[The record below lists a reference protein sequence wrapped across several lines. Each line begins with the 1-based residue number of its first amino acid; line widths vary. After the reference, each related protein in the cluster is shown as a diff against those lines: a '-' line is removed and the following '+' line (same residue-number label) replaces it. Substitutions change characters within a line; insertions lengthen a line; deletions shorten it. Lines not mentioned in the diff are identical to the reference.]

1 MKYLLRVFD
10 TSGSVQTLRVDSDS
24 VASATALARARGL
37 RVVSVRADVR
47 GQRCRV
53 GWSVMPTL
61 PGTGFNVELFA
72 RELAALLE
80 AGVGVVDALRT
91 LGGNERREASAVV
104 YRDLLRQ
111 LEEGQSLSAALEHAS
126 HVFPPVLVACVK
138 ASEQTGGLA
147 DSLTRYSRNSA
158 LLHELRGRVVSA
170 AIYPSVLLLVGAA
183 VVLFLLGFVVPR
195 FATLLEH
202 SGRELPLLS
211 QLLMAWGGMVHAHGT
226 GLALSLA
233 VVSVTAVLALRRPA
247 ARNWIADRMLALPGI
262 GQHFR
267 VFRQSQFFRTTAMLV
282 DGGIPAVRAFD
293 LACGLVG
300 RVDQAAVAVAMQQVR
315 NGARMSDAFQ
325 QAGLANAIT
334 YRLLTVAE
342 KTGGLGP
349 VLDRIAAFQE
359 AQVSRT
365 IDLISRLIEPA
376 MMIVIGVVIGGIVV
390 LMYMP
395 IFEIASSIQ

>member
-1 MKYLLRVFD
+1 MKYVLRVFD
-10 TSGSVQTLRVDSDS
+10 TNGSVQTLRIDSETP
-24 VASATALARARGL
+24 AAATALARSRGL
-37 RVVSVRADVR
+37 RVVSVRAEGGR
-47 GQRCRV
+47 RRHRANRLGI
-53 GWSVMPTL
+53 
-61 PGTGFNVELFA
+61 PGGRFNVELFA
-72 RELAALLE
+72 RELAALLD

-91 LGGNERREASAVV
+91 LGGNERRETSAQV

-111 LEEGQSLSAALEHAS
+111 LEEGHSLSAALEHAS
-126 HVFPPVLVACVK
+126 HIFPLVLVACVK

-158 LLHELRGRVVSA
+158 TLHELRARVVSA
-170 AIYPSVLLLVGAA
+170 AIYPTVLLFVGAA

-195 FATLLEH
+195 FASLLEH

-211 QLLMAWGGMVHAHGT
+211 RMLMAWGGMVHAHGS
-226 GLALSLA
+226 GLSVSVAVLA
-233 VVSVTAVLALRRPA
+233 VATGCALRRPF

-262 GQHFR
+262 GQQFR
-267 VFRQSQFFRTTAMLV
+267 VFRQSQFYRTTAMLV
-282 DGGIPAVRAFD
+282 DGGIPAVKAFE
-293 LACGLVG
+293 LAQGLVG
-300 RVDQAAVAVAMQQVR
+300 RSDQAALASALQQVR
-315 NGARMSDAFQ
+315 NGAKVSDAFQ
-325 QAGLANAIT
+325 EAGLANAIA

-376 MMIVIGVVIGGIVV
+376 MMIFIGVVIGGIVV

>member
-10 TSGSVQTLRVDSDS
+10 TSGSVQTLRVDCDS
-24 VASATALARARGL
+24 SAAATALARSRGL
-37 RVVSVRADVR
+37 RVVSVRADAR
-47 GQRCRV
+47 GARRRA
-53 GWSVMPTL
+53 GWSAMP
-61 PGTGFNVELFA
+61 GSRFNVELFA

-226 GLALSLA
+226 ELVAGLAVLT
-233 VVSVTAVLALRRPA
+233 VTTVLALRRPA

-293 LACGLVG
+293 LARGLVS
-300 RVDQAAVAVAMQQVR
+300 RADQVAVAAAMQQVR
-315 NGARMSDAFQ
+315 NGTKMSDAFQ
-325 QAGLANAIT
+325 QTGLANAIT

-376 MMIVIGVVIGGIVV
+376 MMIFIGVVIGGIVV

>member
-1 MKYLLRVFD
+1 MKFVLRVFD
-10 TSGSVQTLRVDSDS
+10 TSGSVQTLRIDSDS
-24 VASATALARARGL
+24 PANAASLARARGL
-37 RVVSVRADVR
+37 RVVSVSADAARQRRGAKRLGMPRARFDVD
-47 GQRCRV
+47 
-53 GWSVMPTL
+53 M
-61 PGTGFNVELFA
+61 FA
-72 RELAALLE
+72 RELAALLD
-80 AGVGVVDALRT
+80 AGVGLVDALRT
-91 LGGNERREASAVV
+91 LGGNTRREASAQV
-104 YRDLLRQ
+104 YHDLLRH
-111 LEEGQSLSAALEHAS
+111 LEEGQSLSMALEHAS
-126 HVFPPVLVACVK
+126 PIFPPVLVACVK

-147 DSLTRYSRNSA
+147 DSLTRYSVNSA
-158 LLHELRGRVVSA
+158 TLRELRARVVSA
-170 AIYPSVLLLVGAA
+170 AIYPTVLLFVGAA

-202 SGRELPLLS
+202 SGRELPLMS
-211 QLLMAWGGMVHAHGT
+211 RLLMAWGSMVHAHGA
-226 GLALSLA
+226 GLAGGLA
-233 VVSVTAVLALRRPA
+233 VLAVAAGVALRRPA
-247 ARNWIADRMLALPGI
+247 LRIWLADRLLALPGI

-267 VFRQSQFFRTTAMLV
+267 VFRQSQFYRTTAMLV
-282 DGGIPAVRAFD
+282 DGGIPAIRAFD
-293 LACGLVG
+293 LARGLVG
-300 RVDQAAVAVAMQQVR
+300 RVDQAALAAALQQIR
-315 NGARMSDAFQ
+315 NGAKVSDAFQ
-325 QAGLANAIT
+325 QAGLANAIG

>member
-1 MKYLLRVFD
+1 MKYVLRVFD
-10 TSGSVQTLRVDSDS
+10 TNGSVQTLRVDSDS
-24 VASATALARARGL
+24 TTAATALARSRGM
-37 RVVSVRADVR
+37 RVVSVRADGGR
-47 GQRCRV
+47 RRRRANRLGI
-53 GWSVMPTL
+53 
-61 PGTGFNVELFA
+61 PGARFNVELFA
-72 RELAALLE
+72 RELAALLD

-91 LGGNERREASAVV
+91 LGGNERRETSAQV

-126 HVFPPVLVACVK
+126 HIFPLVLVACVK

-158 LLHELRGRVVSA
+158 TLHELRARVVSA
-170 AIYPSVLLLVGAA
+170 AIYPTVLLFVGAA

-195 FATLLEH
+195 FASLLEH

-211 QLLMAWGGMVHAHGT
+211 RLLMAWGGMVHAHGAGLSV
-226 GLALSLA
+226 GLAVL
-233 VVSVTAVLALRRPA
+233 VVATGFALRRPFV
-247 ARNWIADRMLALPGI
+247 RNWIADRMLALPGI

-267 VFRQSQFFRTTAMLV
+267 VFRQSQFYRTTAMLV
-282 DGGIPAVRAFD
+282 DGGIPAVKAFD
-293 LACGLVG
+293 LAQGLVG
-300 RVDQAAVAVAMQQVR
+300 RADQAALASALQRVR
-315 NGARMSDAFQ
+315 NGAKVSDAFQ
-325 QAGLANAIT
+325 EAGLANAIAF
-334 YRLLTVAE
+334 RLLTVAE

-359 AQVSRT
+359 AQVART

>member
-1 MKYLLRVFD
+1 MKFVLRVFD
-10 TSGSVQTLRVDSDS
+10 TSGSVQTVRVDSDS
-24 VASATALARARGL
+24 PASASALARSRGF
-37 RVVSVRADVR
+37 RVVSVSADARRRR
-47 GQRCRV
+47 GANRL
-53 GWSVMPTL
+53 GMP
-61 PGTGFNVELFA
+61 GARFNVELFA
-72 RELAALLE
+72 RELAALLD

-91 LGGNERREASAVV
+91 LGGNERREASAQV

-126 HVFPPVLVACVK
+126 DVFPPVLVACVK

-147 DSLTRYSRNSA
+147 GSLTRYSRNSA
-158 LLHELRGRVVSA
+158 TLHELRTRVVSA
-170 AIYPSVLLLVGAA
+170 AIYPTVLLFVGAA

-202 SGRELPLLS
+202 SGRELPLMS
-211 QLLMAWGGMVHAHGT
+211 RLLMAWGGMVHAHGAGLGI
-226 GLALSLA
+226 GLAVLA
-233 VVSVTAVLALRRPA
+233 VATALALRRPA
-247 ARNWIADRMLALPGI
+247 LRIWIADRLLALPGI

-267 VFRQSQFFRTTAMLV
+267 VFRQSQFYRTTAMLV

-293 LACGLVG
+293 LARGLVG
-300 RVDQAAVAVAMQQVR
+300 GADRAALALALQQVR
-315 NGARMSDAFQ
+315 NGARISDAFQ
-325 QAGLANAIT
+325 QAGLANAIA

-342 KTGGLGP
+342 KTGGLGR

-359 AQVSRT
+359 AQVART

-390 LMYMP
+390 LMYLP

>member
-1 MKYLLRVFD
+1 MKYVLRVFD
-10 TSGSVQTLRVDSDS
+10 TSGAVQTLRIDSDS
-24 VASATALARARGL
+24 SSTAASLARARGL
-37 RVVSVRADVR
+37 RVVSVRADAGR
-47 GQRCRV
+47 RRQRKS
-53 GWSVMPTL
+53 WAAL
-61 PGTGFNVELFA
+61 PGARFNVELFA
-72 RELAALLE
+72 RELAALLD

-91 LGGNERREASAVV
+91 LGGNERREGSAQV
-104 YRDLLRQ
+104 YRDLLRL
-111 LEEGQSLSAALEHAS
+111 LEEGQSLSAALEHFS
-126 HVFPPVLVACVK
+126 HIFPPVLVACVK

-158 LLHELRGRVVSA
+158 MLHELRGRVVSA
-170 AIYPSVLLLVGAA
+170 AIYPTVLLLVGAA

-211 QLLMAWGGMVHAHGT
+211 RLLIAWGSMVHANGA
-226 GLALSLA
+226 ALGIGLA
-233 VVSVTAVLALRRPA
+233 VVSVAAGVALRRQA
-247 ARNWIADRMLALPGI
+247 VRNWITDRMLALPGI

-267 VFRQSQFFRTTAMLV
+267 VFRQSQFYRTTAMLV

-293 LACGLVG
+293 LAHGLVG
-300 RVDQAAVAVAMQQVR
+300 RADQTALANALQQVR
-315 NGARMSDAFQ
+315 NGSKISDAFQ
-325 QAGLANAIT
+325 QGGLANPIA

-376 MMIVIGVVIGGIVV
+376 MMIFIGVVIGGIVV

>member
-1 MKYLLRVFD
+1 MKFVLRVFD
-10 TSGSVQTLRVDSDS
+10 TGGSVQTLRIDSDS
-24 VASATALARARGL
+24 PANAASLARARGL
-37 RVVSVRADVR
+37 RVVSVSADAARQRRGANRFGMPRARFDVD
-47 GQRCRV
+47 
-53 GWSVMPTL
+53 M
-61 PGTGFNVELFA
+61 FA
-72 RELAALLE
+72 RELAALLD
-80 AGVGVVDALRT
+80 AGVGLVDALRT
-91 LGGNERREASAVV
+91 LGGSSRREASAQV
-104 YRDLLRQ
+104 YRDLLRH
-111 LEEGQSLSAALEHAS
+111 LEEGQSLSMALEHAS
-126 HVFPPVLVACVK
+126 PIFPPVLVACVK

-147 DSLTRYSRNSA
+147 DSLTRYSVNSA
-158 LLHELRGRVVSA
+158 TLRELRARVVSA
-170 AIYPSVLLLVGAA
+170 AIYPTVLLFVGAA

-202 SGRELPLLS
+202 SGRELPLMS
-211 QLLMAWGGMVHAHGT
+211 RLLMAWGSMVHAHGA
-226 GLALSLA
+226 GLAALA
-233 VVSVTAVLALRRPA
+233 VAVGVALRRPA
-247 ARNWIADRMLALPGI
+247 LRNWLADRLLALPGI

-267 VFRQSQFFRTTAMLV
+267 VFRQSQFYRTTAMLV
-282 DGGIPAVRAFD
+282 DGGIPAIRAFD
-293 LACGLVG
+293 LARGLVG
-300 RVDQAAVAVAMQQVR
+300 RADQAALAAALQQIR
-315 NGARMSDAFQ
+315 NGAKVSEAFQ
-325 QAGLANAIT
+325 HAGLADAIG

>member
-1 MKYLLRVFD
+1 MKYVLRVFD
-10 TSGSVQTLRVDSDS
+10 TNGSVQTLRIDSDS
-24 VASATALARARGL
+24 STAATALARSRGL
-37 RVVSVRADVR
+37 RVVSVRADGGR
-47 GQRCRV
+47 RRQRANRL
-53 GWSVMPTL
+53 GI
-61 PGTGFNVELFA
+61 PGARFNVELFA
-72 RELAALLE
+72 RELAALLD

-91 LGGNERREASAVV
+91 LGGNERREASAQV

-126 HVFPPVLVACVK
+126 HIFPLVLVACVK

-158 LLHELRGRVVSA
+158 TLHELRARVVSA
-170 AIYPSVLLLVGAA
+170 AIYPTVLLFVGAA

-195 FATLLEH
+195 FASLLEH

-211 QLLMAWGGMVHAHGT
+211 RMLMAWGGMVHAHGS
-226 GLALSLA
+226 GLSVGVAALA
-233 VVSVTAVLALRRPA
+233 VATGFALRRPFV
-247 ARNWIADRMLALPGI
+247 RNWIADRMLALPGI

-267 VFRQSQFFRTTAMLV
+267 VFRQSQFYRTTAMLV
-282 DGGIPAVRAFD
+282 DGGIPAVKAFD
-293 LACGLVG
+293 LAQGLVG
-300 RVDQAAVAVAMQQVR
+300 RADQAALASALQRVR
-315 NGARMSDAFQ
+315 NGAKVSDAFQ
-325 QAGLANAIT
+325 EAGLANAIA

-376 MMIVIGVVIGGIVV
+376 MMIFIGVVIGGIVV

>member
-1 MKYLLRVFD
+1 MKYVLRVFD
-10 TSGSVQTLRVDSDS
+10 TNGSVQTLRIDSDS
-24 VASATALARARGL
+24 STTATALARARGL
-37 RVVSVRADVR
+37 RVVSVRADGGR
-47 GQRCRV
+47 QRHRV
-53 GWSVMPTL
+53 NRLGIRRAR
-61 PGTGFNVELFA
+61 FNVELFA
-72 RELAALLE
+72 RELAALLD

-91 LGGNERREASAVV
+91 LGGNEHRETSAQV

-126 HVFPPVLVACVK
+126 HIFPPVLVACVK

-158 LLHELRGRVVSA
+158 TLHELRARVVSA
-170 AIYPSVLLLVGAA
+170 AIYPTVLLLVGAA

-195 FATLLEH
+195 FASLLEH

-211 QLLMAWGGMVHAHGT
+211 RLLMAWGGMVHAHGSELT
-226 GLALSLA
+226 LGL
-233 VVSVTAVLALRRPA
+233 AVLAAATGFALRRSFV
-247 ARNWIADRMLALPGI
+247 RNWIADRLLALPGI
-262 GQHFR
+262 GRHFR
-267 VFRQSQFFRTTAMLV
+267 VFRQSQFYRTTAMLV
-282 DGGIPAVRAFD
+282 DGGIPAVKAFD
-293 LACGLVG
+293 LARGLVG
-300 RVDQAAVAVAMQQVR
+300 RADQVALASALQQVR
-315 NGARMSDAFQ
+315 NGAKVSDAFQ
-325 QAGLANAIT
+325 AAGLANTIA

-376 MMIVIGVVIGGIVV
+376 MMIFIGVVIGGIVV

>member
-1 MKYLLRVFD
+1 MKYVLRVFD
-10 TSGSVQTLRVDSDS
+10 TNGSVQTLRIDSDS
-24 VASATALARARGL
+24 STTATALARSRGL
-37 RVVSVRADVR
+37 RVVSVRADGGR
-47 GQRCRV
+47 QRHRANRL
-53 GWSVMPTL
+53 GIH
-61 PGTGFNVELFA
+61 GARFNVELFA
-72 RELAALLE
+72 RELAALLD

-91 LGGNERREASAVV
+91 LGGNERRETSAQV

-158 LLHELRGRVVSA
+158 TLHELRARVVSA
-170 AIYPSVLLLVGAA
+170 AIYPTVLLLVGAA

-195 FATLLEH
+195 FASLLEH
-202 SGRELPLLS
+202 SGRQLPLLS
-211 QLLMAWGGMVHAHGT
+211 RLLMAWGGMVHAHGSELT
-226 GLALSLA
+226 LGL
-233 VVSVTAVLALRRPA
+233 AVLAAATGFALRRSLV
-247 ARNWIADRMLALPGI
+247 RNWIADRLLALPGI

-267 VFRQSQFFRTTAMLV
+267 VFRQSQFYRTTAMLV
-282 DGGIPAVRAFD
+282 DGGIPAVKAFD
-293 LACGLVG
+293 LARGLVG
-300 RVDQAAVAVAMQQVR
+300 RADQAALAGALQQVR
-315 NGARMSDAFQ
+315 NGAKVSDAFQ
-325 QAGLANAIT
+325 EAGLASAIA

-376 MMIVIGVVIGGIVV
+376 MMIFIGVVIGGIVV

>member
-1 MKYLLRVFD
+1 MKYVLRVFD
-10 TSGSVQTLRVDSDS
+10 TNGSVQTLRIDSETPT
-24 VASATALARARGL
+24 AATALARSRGL
-37 RVVSVRADVR
+37 RVVSVRADGGR
-47 GQRCRV
+47 RRQRANRL
-53 GWSVMPTL
+53 GI
-61 PGTGFNVELFA
+61 PGARFNVELFA
-72 RELAALLE
+72 RELAALLD

-91 LGGNERREASAVV
+91 LGGNERRETSAQV

-111 LEEGQSLSAALEHAS
+111 LEEGHSLSAALEHAS
-126 HVFPPVLVACVK
+126 HVFPLVLVACVK

-158 LLHELRGRVVSA
+158 TLHELRARVVSA
-170 AIYPSVLLLVGAA
+170 AIYPTVLLFVGAA

-195 FATLLEH
+195 FASLLEH

-211 QLLMAWGGMVHAHGT
+211 RMLMAWGGLVHAHGS
-226 GLALSLA
+226 GLSL
-233 VVSVTAVLALRRPA
+233 SVAVLAVASGFALRRPFV
-247 ARNWIADRMLALPGI
+247 RNWIADRMLALPGI

-267 VFRQSQFFRTTAMLV
+267 VFRQSQFYRTTAMLV
-282 DGGIPAVRAFD
+282 DGGIPAVKAFD
-293 LACGLVG
+293 LAQGLVG
-300 RVDQAAVAVAMQQVR
+300 RADQAALAGALHQVR
-315 NGARMSDAFQ
+315 NGAKVSDAFQ
-325 QAGLANAIT
+325 EAGLANAIA

-376 MMIVIGVVIGGIVV
+376 MMIFIGVVIGGIVV

>member
-1 MKYLLRVFD
+1 MKYVLRVFD
-10 TSGSVQTLRVDSDS
+10 TNGSVQTLRIDSETPT
-24 VASATALARARGL
+24 AATALARSRGL
-37 RVVSVRADVR
+37 RVVSVRADGGR
-47 GQRCRV
+47 RRQRANRL
-53 GWSVMPTL
+53 GI
-61 PGTGFNVELFA
+61 PGARFNVELFA
-72 RELAALLE
+72 RELAALLD

-91 LGGNERREASAVV
+91 LGGNERRETSAQV

-126 HVFPPVLVACVK
+126 HIFPLVLVACVK

-158 LLHELRGRVVSA
+158 TLHELRARVVSA
-170 AIYPSVLLLVGAA
+170 AIYPTVLLFVGAA

-195 FATLLEH
+195 FASLLEH

-211 QLLMAWGGMVHAHGT
+211 RMLMAWGGMVHAHGS
-226 GLALSLA
+226 GL
-233 VVSVTAVLALRRPA
+233 SVGVAVLAVATGFALRRRFV
-247 ARNWIADRMLALPGI
+247 RNWIADRMLALPGI

-267 VFRQSQFFRTTAMLV
+267 VFRQSQFYRTTAMLV
-282 DGGIPAVRAFD
+282 DGGIPAVKAFD
-293 LACGLVG
+293 LARGLVG
-300 RVDQAAVAVAMQQVR
+300 RADQTALAGALQQVR
-315 NGARMSDAFQ
+315 NGAKVSDAFQ
-325 QAGLANAIT
+325 EAGLANAIA

-376 MMIVIGVVIGGIVV
+376 MMIFIGVVIGGIVV

>member
-1 MKYLLRVFD
+1 MKFVLRVFD
-10 TSGSVQTLRVDSDS
+10 TSGSVQTVRVDSDS
-24 VASATALARARGL
+24 PASASALARSRGF
-37 RVVSVRADVR
+37 RVVSVSADARRR
-47 GQRCRV
+47 GANRL
-53 GWSVMPTL
+53 GMP
-61 PGTGFNVELFA
+61 GARFNVELFA
-72 RELAALLE
+72 RELAALLD

-91 LGGNERREASAVV
+91 LGGNERREASAQV

-111 LEEGQSLSAALEHAS
+111 LEEGQSLSAALERAS
-126 HVFPPVLVACVK
+126 DVFPPVLVACVK

-147 DSLTRYSRNSA
+147 GSLTRYSRNSA
-158 LLHELRGRVVSA
+158 TLHELRARVVSA
-170 AIYPSVLLLVGAA
+170 AIYPTVLLFVGAA

-202 SGRELPLLS
+202 SGRELPLMS
-211 QLLMAWGGMVHAHGT
+211 RLLMAWGSMVHAHGAGLGI
-226 GLALSLA
+226 GLAVLA
-233 VVSVTAVLALRRPA
+233 VATALALRRPA
-247 ARNWIADRMLALPGI
+247 LRIWLADRLLALPGV

-267 VFRQSQFFRTTAMLV
+267 VFRQSQFYRTTAMLV

-293 LACGLVG
+293 LARGLVG
-300 RVDQAAVAVAMQQVR
+300 GADRAALALALQQVR
-315 NGARMSDAFQ
+315 NGARISDAFQ
-325 QAGLANAIT
+325 QAGLANAIA

-342 KTGGLGP
+342 KTGGLGR

-359 AQVSRT
+359 AQVART

-390 LMYMP
+390 LMYLP

>member
-1 MKYLLRVFD
+1 MKYVLRVFD
-10 TSGSVQTLRVDSDS
+10 TSGAVQTLRIDSDS
-24 VASATALARARGL
+24 SSTAASLARARGL
-37 RVVSVRADVR
+37 RVVSVRADAGR
-47 GQRCRV
+47 RRHRKN
-53 GWSVMPTL
+53 WMAL
-61 PGTGFNVELFA
+61 PGGRFNVELFA
-72 RELAALLE
+72 RELAALLD

-91 LGGNERREASAVV
+91 LGGNERREASAQA
-104 YRDLLRQ
+104 YRELLRL
-111 LEEGQSLSAALEHAS
+111 LEEGQSLSAALEHAN
-126 HVFPPVLVACVK
+126 HIFPPVLVACVK

-158 LLHELRGRVVSA
+158 MLHELRGRVVSA
-170 AIYPSVLLLVGAA
+170 AIYPTVLLLVGAA

-211 QLLMAWGGMVHAHGT
+211 RLLIAWGSMVHAHGAE
-226 GLALSLA
+226 LSVSLA
-233 VVSVTAVLALRRPA
+233 VLTVAAGFALRRQVV
-247 ARNWIADRMLALPGI
+247 RNWISDRMLALPGI

-267 VFRQSQFFRTTAMLV
+267 VFRQSQFYRTTAMLV

-293 LACGLVG
+293 LARGLVS
-300 RVDQAAVAVAMQQVR
+300 RADQAALADALQQVR
-315 NGARMSDAFQ
+315 NGTKISDAFQ
-325 QAGLANAIT
+325 QGGLANPIS

-376 MMIVIGVVIGGIVV
+376 MMIFIGVVIGGIVV

>member
-1 MKYLLRVFD
+1 MKYLLHAFD
-10 TSGSVQTLRVDSDS
+10 ASGVLQTLRLDCDSPH
-24 VASATALARARGL
+24 VAQALARSRGL
-37 RVVSVRADVR
+37 RVVSVRAERRAAYVFLGSLRPAAARFDVD
-47 GQRCRV
+47 
-53 GWSVMPTL
+53 
-61 PGTGFNVELFA
+61 LFA
-72 RELAALLE
+72 REFAALLD
-80 AGVGVVDALRT
+80 AGVGVIDALRT
-91 LGGNERREASAVV
+91 LGGNERRDSSAAV
-104 YRDLLRQ
+104 YRDLLRH
-111 LEEGQSLSAALEHAS
+111 LEEGYSLSAALEHAGS
-126 HVFPPVLVACVK
+126 VFPPVLVACVK

-158 LLHELRGRVVSA
+158 LLRELRGRVVSA

-211 QLLMAWGGMVHAHGT
+211 RLLMAWGDAVHAHGT
-226 GLALSLA
+226 ALA
-233 VVSVTAVLALRRPA
+233 VGASLFSIAVVVALRRPA
-247 ARNWIADRMLALPGI
+247 ARDWMADRLVALPGI
-262 GQHFR
+262 GRHFQ
-267 VFRQSQFFRTTAMLV
+267 VFCQSQFFRTTAMLV
-282 DGGIPAVRAFD
+282 DGGIPAVRAFE
-293 LACGLVG
+293 LARGLVG
-300 RVDQAAVAVAMQQVR
+300 RADRAALADAMHRIR

-325 QAGLANAIT
+325 QTGLASAIT

-342 KTGGLGP
+342 KTGALGP
-349 VLDRIAAFQE
+349 VLDRIAGFQE

-365 IDLISRLIEPA
+365 IDFASRLIEPA

>member
-1 MKYLLRVFD
+1 MKYVLRVFD
-10 TSGSVQTLRVDSDS
+10 TSGAVQTLRIDSDS
-24 VASATALARARGL
+24 SSTAASLARARGL
-37 RVVSVRADVR
+37 RVVSVRADAGR
-47 GQRCRV
+47 RRDRKN
-53 GWSVMPTL
+53 WMAL
-61 PGTGFNVELFA
+61 PGGRFNVELFA
-72 RELAALLE
+72 RELAALLD

-91 LGGNERREASAVV
+91 LGGNERREASAQA
-104 YRDLLRQ
+104 YRELLRL
-111 LEEGQSLSAALEHAS
+111 LEEGQSLSAALEHQS
-126 HVFPPVLVACVK
+126 HIFPPVLVACVK

-158 LLHELRGRVVSA
+158 MLHELRGRVVSA

-211 QLLMAWGGMVHAHGT
+211 RMLIAWGSMVHAHGAE
-226 GLALSLA
+226 LSVSLA
-233 VVSVTAVLALRRPA
+233 VLAVAAGFALRRQVV
-247 ARNWIADRMLALPGI
+247 RNWISDRMLALPGI

-267 VFRQSQFFRTTAMLV
+267 VFRQSQFYRTTAMLV

-293 LACGLVG
+293 LARGLVG
-300 RVDQAAVAVAMQQVR
+300 RADQVALAGALQQVR
-315 NGARMSDAFQ
+315 NGTRISDAFQ
-325 QAGLANAIT
+325 QGGLANPIS

-376 MMIVIGVVIGGIVV
+376 MMIFIGVVIGGIVV

>member
-1 MKYLLRVFD
+1 VKYVLRVFD
-10 TSGSVQTLRVDSDS
+10 TNGAVQTVHVESDS
-24 VASATALARARGL
+24 TAAAASLARARGL
-37 RVVSVRADVR
+37 RVVSVRGER
-47 GQRCRV
+47 GSARLRLRTPALAR
-53 GWSVMPTL
+53 GK
-61 PGTGFNVELFA
+61 FNVELFA
-72 RELAALLE
+72 RELAALLS

-91 LGGNERREASAVV
+91 LASNERRERSAAV
-104 YRDLLRQ
+104 YRGLLRR
-111 LEEGQSLSAALEHAS
+111 LEEGQSLSAALEQAS
-126 HVFPPVLVACVK
+126 DVFPVVLVACVK

-158 LLHELRGRVVSA
+158 MLHELRGRVVSA
-170 AIYPSVLLLVGAA
+170 AIYPTVLLVVGAV

-211 QLLMAWGGMVHAHGT
+211 QLLIAWGSMVHAHGKE
-226 GLALSLA
+226 LAIGF
-233 VVSVTAVLALRRPA
+233 AVLAFAASIVLRRPS
-247 ARNWIADRMLALPGI
+247 ARDWIADRMLALPGI
-262 GQHFR
+262 GEYFR

-282 DGGIPAVRAFD
+282 DGGIPAIRAFD

-300 RVDQAAVAVAMQQVR
+300 RSDQASL
-315 NGARMSDAFQ
+315 ARA
-325 QAGLANAIT
+325 L
-334 YRLLTVAE
+334 AE

-359 AQVSRT
+359 SQVARA

-376 MMIVIGVVIGGIVV
+376 MMIFIGIVIGGIVV

-395 IFEIASSIQ
+395 IFEIASSVQ

>member
-1 MKYLLRVFD
+1 MKFVLRVFD
-10 TSGSVQTLRVDSDS
+10 TSGSVQTLRLDSDS
-24 VASATALARARGL
+24 SASAAALARSRGFRVASVSADAR
-37 RVVSVRADVR
+37 RR
-47 GQRCRV
+47 GAKRL
-53 GWSVMPTL
+53 GMPGKRL
-61 PGTGFNVELFA
+61 NVELFA
-72 RELAALLE
+72 RELAALLD

-91 LGGNERREASAVV
+91 LGGNERREATAQV

-126 HVFPPVLVACVK
+126 DVFPPVLVACVK

-147 DSLTRYSRNSA
+147 GSLTRYSRNSA
-158 LLHELRGRVVSA
+158 TLHELRARVVSA
-170 AIYPSVLLLVGAA
+170 AIYPTVLLFVGAA

-202 SGRELPLLS
+202 SGRELPLMS
-211 QLLMAWGGMVHAHGT
+211 RLLMAWGGMVHAHGPELGI
-226 GLALSLA
+226 GLAVLA
-233 VVSVTAVLALRRPA
+233 VATAIALRRPA
-247 ARNWIADRMLALPGI
+247 VRIWMADRLLALPGI
-262 GQHFR
+262 GRHFR
-267 VFRQSQFFRTTAMLV
+267 VFRQSQFYRTTAMLV

-293 LACGLVG
+293 LARGLVG
-300 RVDQAAVAVAMQQVR
+300 GADQAALAGALQQVR
-315 NGARMSDAFQ
+315 NGARISDAFQ
-325 QAGLANAIT
+325 QAGLANAIA

-342 KTGGLGP
+342 KTGGLGR

-365 IDLISRLIEPA
+365 IDLISRLIEPV

-390 LMYMP
+390 LMYLP

>member
-1 MKYLLRVFD
+1 MKFVLRVFD
-10 TSGSVQTLRVDSDS
+10 TSGSVQTVRVDSDS
-24 VASATALARARGL
+24 PASASALARSRGF
-37 RVVSVRADVR
+37 RVVSVSADARRRRGANRLGMPGVR
-47 GQRCRV
+47 
-53 GWSVMPTL
+53 
-61 PGTGFNVELFA
+61 FNVELFA
-72 RELAALLE
+72 RELAALLD

-91 LGGNERREASAVV
+91 LGGNERREASAQV

-126 HVFPPVLVACVK
+126 DVFPPVLVACVK

-147 DSLTRYSRNSA
+147 GSLTRYSRNSA
-158 LLHELRGRVVSA
+158 TLHELRTRVVSA
-170 AIYPSVLLLVGAA
+170 AIYPTVLLFVGAA

-202 SGRELPLLS
+202 SGRELPLMS
-211 QLLMAWGGMVHAHGT
+211 RLLMAWGGMVHAHGAGLGI
-226 GLALSLA
+226 GLAVLA
-233 VVSVTAVLALRRPA
+233 VATALALRRPA
-247 ARNWIADRMLALPGI
+247 LRIWLADRLLALPGI

-267 VFRQSQFFRTTAMLV
+267 VFRQSQFYRTTAMLV

-293 LACGLVG
+293 LARGLVG
-300 RVDQAAVAVAMQQVR
+300 GADRAALALALQQVR
-315 NGARMSDAFQ
+315 NGARISDAFQ
-325 QAGLANAIT
+325 QAGLANAIA

-342 KTGGLGP
+342 KTGGLGR

-359 AQVSRT
+359 AQVART

-390 LMYMP
+390 LMYLP

>member
-1 MKYLLRVFD
+1 MKFVLRVFD

-24 VASATALARARGL
+24 PASASALARSRGF
-37 RVVSVRADVR
+37 RVVSVSADARRR
-47 GQRCRV
+47 GANRL
-53 GWSVMPTL
+53 GMP
-61 PGTGFNVELFA
+61 GARFNVELFA
-72 RELAALLE
+72 RELAALLD

-91 LGGNERREASAVV
+91 LGGNERREASAQV
-104 YRDLLRQ
+104 YLDLLRQ

-126 HVFPPVLVACVK
+126 DVFPPVLVACVK

-147 DSLTRYSRNSA
+147 GSLTRYSRNSA
-158 LLHELRGRVVSA
+158 TLHELRARVVSA
-170 AIYPSVLLLVGAA
+170 AIYPTVLLFVGAA

-202 SGRELPLLS
+202 SGRELPLMS
-211 QLLMAWGGMVHAHGT
+211 RLLMAWGGMVHAHGT
-226 GLALSLA
+226 GLGIGLA
-233 VVSVTAVLALRRPA
+233 VLAVATALALRRPA
-247 ARNWIADRMLALPGI
+247 LRIWIADRLLALPGI

-267 VFRQSQFFRTTAMLV
+267 VFRQSQFYRTTAMLV

-293 LACGLVG
+293 LARGLVG
-300 RVDQAAVAVAMQQVR
+300 GADRAALALALQQVR
-315 NGARMSDAFQ
+315 NGARISDAFQ
-325 QAGLANAIT
+325 QAGLANAIA

-342 KTGGLGP
+342 KTGGLGR

-359 AQVSRT
+359 AQVART

-390 LMYMP
+390 LMYLP

>member
-1 MKYLLRVFD
+1 VKYVLRVFD
-10 TSGSVQTLRVDSDS
+10 TNGSVQTLRIDSETPT
-24 VASATALARARGL
+24 AATALARSRGL
-37 RVVSVRADVR
+37 RVVSVRADGGR
-47 GQRCRV
+47 RRQRANRL
-53 GWSVMPTL
+53 GI
-61 PGTGFNVELFA
+61 PGARFNVELFA
-72 RELAALLE
+72 RELAALLD

-91 LGGNERREASAVV
+91 LGGNERRETSAQV

-126 HVFPPVLVACVK
+126 HIFPLVLVACVK

-158 LLHELRGRVVSA
+158 TLHELRARVVSA
-170 AIYPSVLLLVGAA
+170 AIYPTVLLFVGAA

-195 FATLLEH
+195 FASLLEH

-211 QLLMAWGGMVHAHGT
+211 RMLMAWGGMVHAHGS
-226 GLALSLA
+226 GL
-233 VVSVTAVLALRRPA
+233 SVGVAVLAVATGFALRRRFV
-247 ARNWIADRMLALPGI
+247 RNWIADRMLALPGI

-267 VFRQSQFFRTTAMLV
+267 VFRQSQFYRTTAMLV
-282 DGGIPAVRAFD
+282 DGGIPAVKAFD
-293 LACGLVG
+293 LARGLVG
-300 RVDQAAVAVAMQQVR
+300 RADQTALAGALQQVR
-315 NGARMSDAFQ
+315 NGAKVSDAFQ
-325 QAGLANAIT
+325 EAGLANAIA

-376 MMIVIGVVIGGIVV
+376 MMIFIGVVIGGIVV

>member
-1 MKYLLRVFD
+1 MKYVLRVFD
-10 TSGSVQTLRVDSDS
+10 TSGAVQTLRIDSDS
-24 VASATALARARGL
+24 SSTAASLARARGL
-37 RVVSVRADVR
+37 RVVSVRADAGR
-47 GQRCRV
+47 RRYRKN
-53 GWSVMPTL
+53 WAAL
-61 PGTGFNVELFA
+61 PGARFNVELFA
-72 RELAALLE
+72 RELAALLD

-91 LGGNERREASAVV
+91 LGGNERREASAQV
-104 YRDLLRQ
+104 YRELLRL

-126 HVFPPVLVACVK
+126 HIFPPVLVACVK

-158 LLHELRGRVVSA
+158 MLHELRGRVVSA
-170 AIYPSVLLLVGAA
+170 AIYPTVLLLVGAA

-211 QLLMAWGGMVHAHGT
+211 RLLIAWGSMVHAHGAE
-226 GLALSLA
+226 LSVSLA
-233 VVSVTAVLALRRPA
+233 VLAVVAGFALRRPA
-247 ARNWIADRMLALPGI
+247 VRTWITDRMLALPGI

-267 VFRQSQFFRTTAMLV
+267 VFRQSQFYRTTAMLV
-282 DGGIPAVRAFD
+282 DGGIPAVRAFE
-293 LACGLVG
+293 LARGLVG
-300 RVDQAAVAVAMQQVR
+300 RADQAALAEALQQVR
-315 NGARMSDAFQ
+315 NGTKISDAFQ
-325 QAGLANAIT
+325 QGGLANPIS

-376 MMIVIGVVIGGIVV
+376 MMIFIGVVIGGIVV

>member
-1 MKYLLRVFD
+1 MKYVLRVFD
-10 TSGSVQTLRVDSDS
+10 TSGSVQTVRIDSDS
-24 VASATALARARGL
+24 SSAAAALARSRGL
-37 RVVSVRADVR
+37 RVVSVSAVAGRQRRRANLPA
-47 GQRCRV
+47 
-53 GWSVMPTL
+53 M
-61 PGTGFNVELFA
+61 PGTRFNVELFA
-72 RELAALLE
+72 RELAALLD

-91 LGGNERREASAVV
+91 LGGNERREASAQV

-126 HVFPPVLVACVK
+126 HVFPTVLVACVK

-158 LLHELRGRVVSA
+158 TLHELRARVVSA

-211 QLLMAWGGMVHAHGT
+211 KLLMAWGGMVHAHGAELT
-226 GLALSLA
+226 VGLVVVA
-233 VVSVTAVLALRRPA
+233 VATVFALRRSA
-247 ARNWIADRMLALPGI
+247 VRNWMADRLLALPGV

-267 VFRQSQFFRTTAMLV
+267 VFRQSQFYRTTAMLV
-282 DGGIPAVRAFD
+282 DGGIPAVRAFE
-293 LACGLVG
+293 LARGLVG
-300 RVDQAAVAVAMQQVR
+300 RADQVALAGALQQVR
-315 NGARMSDAFQ
+315 NGAKISDAFQ
-325 QAGLANAIT
+325 QAGLANAIS

-359 AQVSRT
+359 AHVSRA

-376 MMIVIGVVIGGIVV
+376 MMIFIGVVIGGIVV

>member
-1 MKYLLRVFD
+1 
-10 TSGSVQTLRVDSDS
+10 
-24 VASATALARARGL
+24 RARGL
-37 RVVSVRADVR
+37 RVVSVSADAARQRRGANRFGMPRARFDVD
-47 GQRCRV
+47 
-53 GWSVMPTL
+53 M
-61 PGTGFNVELFA
+61 FA
-72 RELAALLE
+72 RELAALLD
-80 AGVGVVDALRT
+80 AGVGLVDALRT
-91 LGGNERREASAVV
+91 LGGSSRREASAQV
-104 YRDLLRQ
+104 YRDLLRH
-111 LEEGQSLSAALEHAS
+111 LEEGQSLSMALEHAS
-126 HVFPPVLVACVK
+126 PIFPPVLVACVK

-147 DSLTRYSRNSA
+147 DSLTRYSVNSA
-158 LLHELRGRVVSA
+158 TLRELRARVVSA
-170 AIYPSVLLLVGAA
+170 AIYPTVLLFVGAA

-202 SGRELPLLS
+202 SGRELPLMS
-211 QLLMAWGGMVHAHGT
+211 RLLMAWGSMVHAHGA
-226 GLALSLA
+226 GLACGLAALA
-233 VVSVTAVLALRRPA
+233 VAAGVGLRRPA
-247 ARNWIADRMLALPGI
+247 LRNWLADRLLALPGI

-267 VFRQSQFFRTTAMLV
+267 VFRQSQFYRTTAMLV
-282 DGGIPAVRAFD
+282 DGGIPAIRAFD
-293 LACGLVG
+293 LARGLVG
-300 RVDQAAVAVAMQQVR
+300 RADQAALAAALQQIR
-315 NGARMSDAFQ
+315 NGAKVSEAFQ
-325 QAGLANAIT
+325 QAGLADAIG

>member
-1 MKYLLRVFD
+1 MKYVLRVFD
-10 TSGSVQTLRVDSDS
+10 TNGSVQTLRIDSETPT
-24 VASATALARARGL
+24 AATALARSRGL
-37 RVVSVRADVR
+37 RVVSVRADGGR
-47 GQRCRV
+47 RRQRANRL
-53 GWSVMPTL
+53 GMP
-61 PGTGFNVELFA
+61 GARFNVELFA
-72 RELAALLE
+72 RELAALLD

-91 LGGNERREASAVV
+91 LGGNERREASAQV
-104 YRDLLRQ
+104 YRDLLRR
-111 LEEGQSLSAALEHAS
+111 LEEGQSLSAALDHAS
-126 HVFPPVLVACVK
+126 DIFPPVLVACVK

-158 LLHELRGRVVSA
+158 TLHELRARVVSA
-170 AIYPSVLLLVGAA
+170 AIYPTVLLFVGAA

-195 FATLLEH
+195 FASLLEH

-211 QLLMAWGGMVHAHGT
+211 RMLMAWGGMVHAHGY
-226 GLALSLA
+226 GLSVSVAVLA
-233 VVSVTAVLALRRPA
+233 VATGLALRRPFV
-247 ARNWIADRMLALPGI
+247 RNWIADRMFALPGI

-267 VFRQSQFFRTTAMLV
+267 IFRQSQFYRTTAMLV
-282 DGGIPAVRAFD
+282 DGGIPAVKAFD
-293 LACGLVG
+293 LARGLVG
-300 RVDQAAVAVAMQQVR
+300 RADQAALASALQQVR
-315 NGARMSDAFQ
+315 NGAKVSDAFQ
-325 QAGLANAIT
+325 EAGLANPIA

-376 MMIVIGVVIGGIVV
+376 MMIFIGVVIGGIVV

>member
-1 MKYLLRVFD
+1 MKFVLRVFD
-10 TSGSVQTLRVDSDS
+10 TGGSVQTLRIDSDS
-24 VASATALARARGL
+24 PANAASLARSRGL
-37 RVVSVRADVR
+37 RVVSVSADAARQRRGANRFGMPRARLDVD
-47 GQRCRV
+47 
-53 GWSVMPTL
+53 M
-61 PGTGFNVELFA
+61 FA
-72 RELAALLE
+72 RELAALLD
-80 AGVGVVDALRT
+80 AGVGLVDALRT
-91 LGGNERREASAVV
+91 LGGSSRREASAQV
-104 YRDLLRQ
+104 YRDLLRH
-111 LEEGQSLSAALEHAS
+111 LEEGQSLSMALEHAS
-126 HVFPPVLVACVK
+126 PIFPPVLVACVK

-147 DSLTRYSRNSA
+147 DSLTRYSVNSA
-158 LLHELRGRVVSA
+158 TLRELRARVVSA
-170 AIYPSVLLLVGAA
+170 AIYPTVLLFVGAA

-202 SGRELPLLS
+202 SGRELPLMS
-211 QLLMAWGGMVHAHGT
+211 RLLMAWGSMVHAHGA
-226 GLALSLA
+226 GLACGLAALA
-233 VVSVTAVLALRRPA
+233 VAAGVALRRPA
-247 ARNWIADRMLALPGI
+247 LRNWLADRLLALPGI

-267 VFRQSQFFRTTAMLV
+267 VFRQSQFYRTTAMLV
-282 DGGIPAVRAFD
+282 DGGIPAIRAFD
-293 LACGLVG
+293 LARGLVG
-300 RVDQAAVAVAMQQVR
+300 RADQAALAAALQQIR
-315 NGARMSDAFQ
+315 NGAKVSEAFQ
-325 QAGLANAIT
+325 QAGLADAIG

>member
-1 MKYLLRVFD
+1 MKFVLRVFD
-10 TSGSVQTLRVDSDS
+10 TNGLVQTLRVDSDS
-24 VASATALARARGL
+24 PASATALARARGL
-37 RVVSVRADVR
+37 RVVSVNADAR
-47 GQRCRV
+47 RQRR
-53 GWSVMPTL
+53 
-61 PGTGFNVELFA
+61 GTGRLGMPGGRFDVEMFA
-72 RELAALLE
+72 RELAALLD

-91 LGGNERREASAVV
+91 LGGNVRREASAQV
-104 YRDLLRQ
+104 YRDLLRR
-111 LEEGQSLSAALEHAS
+111 LEEGLSLSAALEHAS
-126 HVFPPVLVACVK
+126 HIFPPVLVACVK

-147 DSLTRYSRNSA
+147 GSLTRYSRNSA
-158 LLHELRGRVVSA
+158 TLHELRGRVVSA
-170 AIYPSVLLLVGAA
+170 AIYPTVLLFVGAA

-202 SGRELPLLS
+202 SGRELPLMS
-211 QLLMAWGGMVHAHGT
+211 RLLMAWGAMVHAHGT
-226 GLALSLA
+226 GLGIGLAVLA
-233 VVSVTAVLALRRPA
+233 VVTGIALRRPSL
-247 ARNWIADRMLALPGI
+247 RIWIADRLLALPGI

-267 VFRQSQFFRTTAMLV
+267 VFRQSQFYRTTAMLV

-293 LACGLVG
+293 LARGLVG
-300 RVDQAAVAVAMQQVR
+300 RADQAALAGALQQVR
-315 NGARMSDAFQ
+315 NGARISDAFQ
-325 QAGLANAIT
+325 QAGLANAIG

-365 IDLISRLIEPA
+365 IDLISRLIEPV

-390 LMYMP
+390 LMYLP